1 LDLRMPKLDGRGAL
15 ARLRAE
21 PGPNQDVPVLAFTA
35 DADLAGEHD
44 LDGFDG
50 LVRKPMQ
57 PLELYRTI
65 AAATQWPLED
75 EDMTYAAG

>member
-1 LDLRMPKLDGRGAL
+1 M
-15 ARLRAE
+15 
-21 PGPNQDVPVLAFTA
+21 PVLAFTA

-50 LVRKPMQ
+50 LVRKPIQ
-57 PLELYRTI
+57 PLELYGTI

-75 EDMTYAAG
+75 EDMSYAAG